1 MSYRPS
7 PPPYVTLAQRRARA
21 YKRVMISFTQPTV
34 LAIPKGRIYDE
45 LAPMFDALGLAPQP
59 EFFDESSRLL
69 RFSTNVANLEIIR
82 VRAFDVA
89 TFVAYG
95 GADFGVSGLD
105 TIEEHAYPELYVP
118 LDLRIGK
125 CRLSVAEPE
134 ALASHDDPARW
145 SHIRIATKYPNLTRK
160 HFAARGVQ
168 AECISLSGAMELA
181 PMVGLC
187 ERIVDLVSSG
197 ATLKA
202 NGLTE
207 IETMLEVSARLIV
220 NRTSYKTR
228 SSEVQSFI
236 AALAR
241 ARDQVQAERRRHA

>member
-1 MSYRPS
+1 M
-7 PPPYVTLAQRRARA
+7 
-21 YKRVMISFTQPTV
+21 
-34 LAIPKGRIYDE
+34 AIPKGRIFDE
-45 LAPMFDALGLAPQP
+45 LAPMFERLGLTP
-59 EFFDESSRLL
+59 EDDFFNDSSRAL
-69 RFSTNVANLEIIR
+69 RFSTNIPNLELIR

-95 GADFGVSGLD
+95 GAHVGVCGLD
-105 TIEEHAYPELYVP
+105 VIEEHHYPELYVP

-134 ALASHDDPARW
+134 SLASEDDPSRW

-202 NGLTE
+202 NGLVE
-207 IETMLEVSARLIV
+207 VEKMLDISARLIV
-220 NRTSYKTR
+220 NRTAYKTR
-228 SSEVQSFI
+228 SEDMRSLI
-236 AALAR
+236 DAMGK
-241 ARDQVQAERRRHA
+241 ARDA